1 MTYVNECLGNQRM
14 GQILDYFRKGI
25 TRLATSRHVASLRYY
40 LYTAFT
46 QSHRPKEAIPDCY
59 DKCILIV

>member
-1 MTYVNECLGNQRM
+1 M

-25 TRLATSRHVASLRYY
+25 TRLATSRHVESLRYY